1 MLYQR
6 DLLESLANAIV
17 VVKIC
22 KKYYM
27 IDVYVDGVLIR
38 PRKYT
43 KEYTNLTSAW
53 YDYLGNEI
61 VDEQE
66 ITRVE
71 AQATQE
77 REVDEAYD
85 DYMMFMESGVAHNN
99 LLIPTANHFVK
110 LDWTPAGGMETIKM
124 NCLRGIEGD
133 SYLIYVKNIGTS
145 PAVLY
150 LPVLKE
156 EEADPTAEGYDN
168 ISVHAEY
175 LNLQPG
181 SVGAVRS
188 TFREGSWYYEV
199 IAKPEASQQ
208 GIVSISSADYLVFR
222 YLWEA
227 DAGQDLDTAT
237 ELLNSGIPG
246 VDNNA
251 VGWSCPGNS
260 NSTVTSILKWAGDNR
275 QSGAEC
281 VWLSIKELRDKYVDT
296 IPNVTEFMTY
306 ATWYA
311 SKGTGKASFNLIA
324 YKGGEMSQEGFNF
337 INTGGEEVYNKIHS
351 FEVNT
356 VKGMPDYKGSYTP
369 VTKITYDKARNQV
382 SMAVGDV
389 VIDNQNSM
397 EELYNLFSNYLAKD
411 NQTPYTP
418 AEDYNPA
425 TKKYVDDSVTP
436 KAFKEYVDEK
446 LGLKADKKA
455 TEDALALKAD
465 KKAVEDALDL
475 KLDAD
480 LVGVAGGVAQLDDTG
495 KVPSGMLPSYVDDV
509 IDLRGFIKAK
519 ADLSTVGIAAG
530 DMYYVIDDAKIY
542 TYDGTAYDA
551 GQTPEG
557 GKIYQTLDN
566 SKIWRWS
573 GTAMVTT
580 GSDLALGETAQ
591 TAYAGDKG
599 KKNADNI
606 AALTTKVT
614 AIEAQIGDIGTIL
627 DNINGEVI

>member
-6 DLLESLANAIV
+6 DLLEFLANVIA
-17 VVKIC
+17 VVKVC

-27 IDVYVDGVLIR
+27 IDVVVDGITIR

-43 KEYTNLTSAW
+43 KEYTNITSTW

-61 VDEQE
+61 TDNAE
-66 ITRVE
+66 IARIE
-71 AQATQE
+71 AEATAD
-77 REVDEAYD
+77 REVEENYD
-85 DYMMFMESGVAHNN
+85 DYMMFMESGVAHDN
-99 LLIPTANHFVK
+99 LLIPTTNHFVK
-110 LDWTPAGGMETIKM
+110 LDWTPAGGVETIKM

-133 SYLIYVKNIGTS
+133 SYLIYVKNVGAS

-156 EEADPTAEGYDN
+156 EETDPTAGEGYEN
-168 ISVHAEY
+168 IPVHAEY

-188 TFREGSWYYEV
+188 TFREGAWYYEV

-208 GIVSISSADYLVFR
+208 GVVSISSADYLVFR

-369 VTKITYDKARNQV
+369 VTKITYDKAKNQV
-382 SMAVGDV
+382 SMAVGDI

-411 NQTPYTP
+411 NQTPYVP

-425 TKKYVDDSVTP
+425 TKKYVDDSVSP
-436 KAFKEYVDEK
+436 KAFQEYVD
-446 LGLKADKKA
+446 DK
-455 TEDALALKAD
+455 LALKAD

-475 KLDAD
+475 KLDAN

-509 IDLRGFIKAK
+509 IDLKGFVQAK
-519 ADLSTVGIAAG
+519 TDLPTTNIVAG
-530 DMYYVIDDAKIY
+530 DMYYVIDDTKIY
-542 TYDGTAYDA
+542 TYDGTSYDA

-557 GKIYQTLDN
+557 SKIYQTLN
-566 SKIWRWS
+566 NNKIWRWS

-606 AALTTKVT
+606 AALTTKVN
-614 AIEAQIGDIGTIL
+614 AIETQIGDIGTIL